1 MRRREKRGEG
11 VEESEEKINGEEMR
25 REKER
30 GKRRDI
36 SEREEGKVEKQ
47 RREDHICFIWP
58 TCTSKCIITSLSS
71 FVLGKVT

>member
-30 GKRRDI
+30 GKRREI

-47 RREDHICFIWP
+47 RR
-58 TCTSKCIITSLSS
+58 IIFVSS
-71 FVLGKVT
+71 GQHAPVSALYLA